1 MMSFVLQGCSVDSVS
16 PPAAS
21 SPRVSG
27 VAASGA
33 PIAGVVSLKDSS
45 VPAQVR
51 EGRSF
56 TNGYFSINVS
66 GLKPPFLL
74 KVEKEGGTADTLYS
88 LSAQQGRTNINPFSH
103 ATADAAFD
111 EDGAEGDSRDHYDN
125 PDPDRY
131 HRASDRHGDIIEK
144 LREVLEPLFLL
155 YQTSQNPVS
164 DDFEADHTGLDALFD
179 DVRIKFVSRMVVVTN
194 KYTGGVIFTGPV
206 RNLASGTFYPEN
218 MPGVPGQVNGASL
231 YAGNCSS
238 CHGALADSSK
248 KGATAAAIQAAIAA
262 NTGNMGSLSK
272 LTALDIQAIA
282 TALAVTTP
290 PTTIDGAALYASKCS
305 SCHGALATS
314 GKQGATATAIQSAIN
329 NNQGGMGSL
338 SALTADQVAAIAA
351 ALATTTPPPP
361 AACTYTYDVWGAC
374 QPSGTQIRGLLSSS
388 PAGCTGTPVL
398 TRSCTYVP
406 PVTAC
411 TSFTYSAWGTC
422 QSNNTQTR
430 TQLTASPAG
439 CTGGTP
445 VLSQACTYVPPVT
458 TCTSFTYSAW
468 GACQS
473 DSTQTRTQLTA
484 SPAGCTGGTPV
495 LSQACTYVPPVTAC
509 TSFTYSAWGAC
520 QSDSTQTRTQLT
532 ASPAGCTGG
541 TPVLSQS
548 CTYVPPTP
556 ACGSCHSIPPAT
568 GKHAFHSTR
577 ATCATCHGTGY
588 STTTVNSATHA
599 NGVNN
604 VVSNLNFNAT
614 TSTCGTPGCHGSRA
628 W

>member
-1 MMSFVLQGCSVDSVS
+1 MKKSVMSFLLMSAVLMSFVLQGCSVDSVS
-16 PPAAS
+16 TPAAS

-56 TNGYFSINVS
+56 SNGYFSINVS

-111 EDGAEGDSRDHYDN
+111 DEDGAEGDSRDQYDN

-164 DDFEADHTGLDALFD
+164 DDFDADHTGLDALFD

-194 KYTGGVIFTGPV
+194 KYTGRVIFTGPV

-218 MPGVPGQVNGASL
+218 MPGIPGQVNGASL

-248 KGATAAAIQAAIAA
+248 KGSTAAAIQAAIAA

-272 LTALDIQAIA
+272 LTALEIQAIA

-305 SCHGALATS
+305 SCHDALATS
-314 GKQGATATAIQSAIN
+314 SMQGATAAAIQSAIN

-338 SALTADQVAAIAA
+338 STLTADQVAAIAA
-351 ALATTTPPPP
+351 ALATITPPPP

-374 QPSGTQIRGLLSSS
+374 QPNGTQIRGLLSSS
-388 PAGCTGTPVL
+388 PEGCTGTPVL

-422 QSNNTQTR
+422 QSDNTQTR

-445 VLSQACTYVPPVT
+445 VLSQACTYVPP
-458 TCTSFTYSAW
+458 
-468 GACQS
+468 
-473 DSTQTRTQLTA
+473 
-484 SPAGCTGGTPV
+484 
-495 LSQACTYVPPVTAC
+495 
-509 TSFTYSAWGAC
+509 
-520 QSDSTQTRTQLT
+520 
-532 ASPAGCTGG
+532 
-541 TPVLSQS
+541 
-548 CTYVPPTP
+548 TP
-556 ACGSCHSIPPAT
+556 ACGSCHSIPPST
-568 GKHAFHSTR
+568 GEHSFHSSR

-588 STTTVNSATHA
+588 STTAVNAATHA

-604 VVSNLNFNAT
+604 VVSTLNFNAT
-614 TSTCGTPGCHGSRA
+614 TSTCGSPGCHGSRA